1 MSDIGELK
9 LIGGHPAV
17 DLVNTVEPRLPEPRA
32 QPREHLTDPAA
43 LLVWARRAGLVEPA
57 EEVATAAAWATV
69 PAAGLSAL
77 SAVREIREAL
87 YAVLLAA
94 THEAPDDSP
103 ATLAGL
109 DQLHLRWVAAVARG
123 ELALATTGE
132 SAVRLDVGSAPDL
145 RVSDRAA
152 VAAVDLLRG
161 SDLARLRQCRVDL
174 GGCGWMFIDHSR
186 NGSRRWCQMADCGT
200 QVKSRRLTE
209 RRRGAR
215 TAVRRGT
222 ASDVGDERATTI

>member
-1 MSDIGELK
+1 
-9 LIGGHPAV
+9 
-17 DLVNTVEPRLPEPRA
+17 
-32 QPREHLTDPAA
+32 
-43 LLVWARRAGLVEPA
+43 LVEPA
-57 EEVATAAAWATV
+57 EAAATAAAWANA
-69 PAAGLSAL
+69 PASGQGAL

-123 ELALATTGE
+123 ELALGAKGE
-132 SAVRLDVGSAPDL
+132 SAVRLNVGSAPDL
-145 RVSDRAA
+145 RVPDRAA
-152 VAAVDLLRG
+152 AAAVDLLR
-161 SDLARLRQCRVDL
+161 STDLARLRQCRVDL

-215 TAVRRGT
+215 STTRQGGGTRRT
-222 ASDVGDERATTI
+222 